1 MDIAKIVRTTRKR
14 VKRMSRY
21 RNIGPEDGWSE
32 PVYADEYGNIVSE
45 EVVLAERRK
54 EQLKREIKRELKEE
68 EHKTIVGVPGSHV
81 YFESEELR
89 KQVEAEVAAL
99 PPPPL
104 PEPVDTDLNLS
115 VKKHLEAILDT
126 LGYVM
131 VEKNRWESMN
141 KRYNELERFYNR
153 EENRSR
159 GDGHF

>member
-1 MDIAKIVRTTRKR
+1 
-14 VKRMSRY
+14 MSKY
-21 RNIGPEDGWSE
+21 RNIGSEDGWSD

-68 EHKTIVGVPGSHV
+68 QERKPIVGVPGSHV

-99 PPPPL
+99 PPQQK
-104 PEPVDTDLNLS
+104 PEPAFTELNPFI
-115 VKKHLEAILDT
+115 KMNLEAILDT

-131 VEKNRWESMN
+131 VKKEEWENMN
-141 KRYNELERFYNR
+141 KRSKGE
-153 EENRSR
+153 
-159 GDGHF
+159 

>member
-1 MDIAKIVRTTRKR
+1 
-14 VKRMSRY
+14 MSKY
-21 RNIGPEDGWSE
+21 RNIGPEDGWSK
-32 PVYADEYGNIVSE
+32 PVYVDEYGNIVSE
-45 EVVLAERRK
+45 EVVLAEERK

-68 EHKTIVGVPGSHV
+68 EKRENVLKGIGGVPGSHV

-99 PPPPL
+99 SPLPP
-104 PEPVDTDLNLS
+104 PEPVFTELNP
-115 VKKHLEAILDT
+115 VIKKNLEAILDT

-131 VEKNRWESMN
+131 VKKDKWESMT
-141 KRYNELERFYNR
+141 KRYDELERFYNV

>member
-1 MDIAKIVRTTRKR
+1 
-14 VKRMSRY
+14 MSKY

-32 PVYADEYGNIVSE
+32 PVYEDEYGNIVSE
-45 EVVLAERRK
+45 EVVLAECRK

-68 EHKTIVGVPGSHV
+68 ERKPIVGVPGSHV

-99 PPPPL
+99 PPPQPK
-104 PEPVDTDLNLS
+104 PEPVFTELNPFIKLN
-115 VKKHLEAILDT
+115 LEAILYT

-131 VEKNRWESMN
+131 VEKDRWENMN
-141 KRYNELERFYNR
+141 KRYDELEKFYNV

>member
-1 MDIAKIVRTTRKR
+1 
-14 VKRMSRY
+14 MSKY

-32 PVYADEYGNIVSE
+32 PVYADEYGNIVPE

-54 EQLKREIKRELKEE
+54 EQLKCEIKRELKEE
-68 EHKTIVGVPGSHV
+68 QEQERKQRVGVPGSHV

-99 PPPPL
+99 PPLPP
-104 PEPVDTDLNLS
+104 PEPVETDLNPS
-115 VKKHLEAILDT
+115 VKKHLDAILDT

-131 VEKNRWESMN
+131 VKKTTWEEKLDRLD
-141 KRYNELERFYNR
+141 KLEKWYGR

-159 GDGHF
+159 GDHF

>member
-1 MDIAKIVRTTRKR
+1 
-14 VKRMSRY
+14 MSKY
-21 RNIGPEDGWSE
+21 RNIGPEDGWSD

-54 EQLKREIKRELKEE
+54 ELLKREIKRELKEE
-68 EHKTIVGVPGSHV
+68 EKLKGIGGVPGSHV

-99 PPPPL
+99 PPPQPK
-104 PEPVDTDLNLS
+104 PEPVFTELNPFIKLN
-115 VKKHLEAILDT
+115 LEAILDT

-131 VEKNRWESMN
+131 VEKDRWESMN

-153 EENRSR
+153 EDNRSR